1 MARINELNIQ
11 LTAYLFNY
19 ERVNKISQLNRNE
32 FWNTIVR
39 SQSAANIKLQV
50 QNLYNQFCY
59 IVIFNLFFILIF

>member
-19 ERVNKISQLNRNE
+19 ERVNKIKQLNRNE
-32 FWNTIVR
+32 FLNTIVR

-59 IVIFNLFFILIF
+59 IEIFNLFFILIF